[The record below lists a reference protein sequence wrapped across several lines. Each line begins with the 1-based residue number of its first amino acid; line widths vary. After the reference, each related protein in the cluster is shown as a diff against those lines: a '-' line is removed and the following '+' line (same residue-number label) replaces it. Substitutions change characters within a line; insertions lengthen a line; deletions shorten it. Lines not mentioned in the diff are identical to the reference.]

1 VQEAK
6 EIDPGEPLPP
16 PLVEGAE
23 EEEEEYSQE
32 EYSADET

>member
-1 VQEAK
+1 MQEAK

-16 PLVEGAE
+16 PPVEGAE